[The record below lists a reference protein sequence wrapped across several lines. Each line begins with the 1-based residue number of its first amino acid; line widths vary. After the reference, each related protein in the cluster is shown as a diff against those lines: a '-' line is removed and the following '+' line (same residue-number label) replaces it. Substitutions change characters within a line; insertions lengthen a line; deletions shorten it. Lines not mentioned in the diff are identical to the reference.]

1 MEEKVKSNIL
11 IYIIVVISLIIIL
24 LICGGIILYKNLMNN
39 NNNKIQNE
47 EKNFYNYINN
57 QQENS
62 INQDNYDGSINKQIT
77 LNGESVNIELNYING
92 DIIEENE
99 GSNLYSQKYDLIINS
114 KKIDGIEDGSKY
126 INTKNQ
132 INGDL
137 YTTTKVKD
145 KVTNNEYLVL
155 QVYKDLIAAGP
166 TINVYIIDYKEG
178 KIITKLVDDKNCS
191 TYFLIDKMQ
200 TDENGEY
207 ILNEEA
213 QLKMKILDN
222 EIISYEYNKDVAKLE
237 KKIYTINNGKIES
250 KVDKAYETSDIW
262 GVGKSW

>member
-1 MEEKVKSNIL
+1 MDKKIKSNVL
-11 IYIIVVISLIIIL
+11 IYIIVVLTLIIVL
-24 LICGGIILYKNLMNN
+24 LICGGIVLYKRLMNN
-39 NNNKIQNE
+39 NSIIIDNQDE
-47 EKNFYNYINN
+47 NFYNYINN
-57 QQENS
+57 KQEG
-62 INQDNYDGSINKQIT
+62 INTEQYDGSINKQIT
-77 LNGESVNIELNYING
+77 LNGENLYIELNYTNK

-99 GSNLYSQKYDLIINS
+99 GSNLYSQEYDLVVNG
-114 KKIDGIEDGSKY
+114 KKIDGIENGSKY
-126 INTKNQ
+126 IDTKNQ

-213 QLKMKILDN
+213 QLKMEILDN
-222 EIISYEYNKDVAKLE
+222 EIISYEYNKDVSKLE
-237 KKIYTINNGKIES
+237 KKIYTINKGKIES
-250 KVDKAYETSDIW
+250 KVDKTYETSDIW
-262 GVGKSW
+262 GVGKA

>member
-1 MEEKVKSNIL
+1 MEEKVKSKVL
-11 IYIIVVISLIIIL
+11 IYIIVILTLIVVL
-24 LICGGIILYKNLMNN
+24 LICGGIVLYKNLMNN

-57 QQENS
+57 QQENN

-77 LNGESVNIELNYING
+77 LNGENVNIELNYINE

-99 GSNLYSQKYDLIINS
+99 GSNLYSQEYDLVVNG
-114 KKIDGIEDGSKY
+114 KKIDGIDNGSKY
-126 INTKNQ
+126 IDTKNQ

-137 YTTTKVKD
+137 YTTTK
-145 KVTNNEYLVL
+145 EYLVL
-155 QVYKDLIAAGP
+155 QVYEDLTAAGP

-213 QLKMKILDN
+213 QLKMEILDN

-250 KVDKAYETSDIW
+250 KVDKTYETSDILV
-262 GVGKSW
+262 VGKAW